1 VQDRQWLVALGIG
14 LVFVFGVTIV
24 SLYVGFSLGRS
35 TVEDRTVISPNIRVN
50 PTHVSVQPP
59 NVEVY
64 PQNLEVSVKP
74 PSVEVQV
81 RELTDDLGMIAKS
94 VAKNEATLKELQE
107 LTTKTLKEVVIQ
119 GKAGSG
125 DVKAEVR
132 RAIEAQLVKP
142 PVTKEQDPDGNLI
155 PPPKGAG
162 R

>member
-1 VQDRQWLVALGIG
+1 MALGIG
-14 LVFVFGVTIV
+14 LMFAFGVTLI

-59 NVEVY
+59 NVEVH

-94 VAKNEATLKELQE
+94 VAKNEAMLKELQE
-107 LTTKTLKEVVIQ
+107 LTIKTLKEVVVQ
-119 GKAGSG
+119 GKAGG
-125 DVKAEVR
+125 GADMKAEVR

-142 PVTKEQDPDGNLI
+142 PVVKEKDPEGELL
-155 PPPKGAG
+155 PPPQKK
-162 R
+162 

>member
-1 VQDRQWLVALGIG
+1 
-14 LVFVFGVTIV
+14 
-24 SLYVGFSLGRS
+24 
-35 TVEDRTVISPNIRVN
+35 
-50 PTHVSVQPP
+50 
-59 NVEVY
+59 
-64 PQNLEVSVKP
+64 
-74 PSVEVQV
+74 
-81 RELTDDLGMIAKS
+81 MIAKS

>member
-1 VQDRQWLVALGIG
+1 MQDKQWLLALGIG
-14 LVFVFGVTIV
+14 LVFVFGVTLL

-59 NVEVY
+59 AVEVH

-81 RELTDDLGMIAKS
+81 RELTDDLGVISKA

-107 LTTKTLKEVVIQ
+107 LTAKTLKEVVVQ
-119 GKAGSG
+119 GKAGNG
-125 DVKAEVR
+125 DIKAEVR
-132 RAIEAQLVKP
+132 KAIEAQLVKP
-142 PVTKEQDPDGNLI
+142 PAVKEKDPDGELL
-155 PPPKGAG
+155 PPPKK
-162 R
+162 

>member
-14 LVFVFGVTIV
+14 LMFAFGVTLI

-50 PTHVSVQPP
+50 PTHVSIQPP
-59 NVEVY
+59 NVEVH

-81 RELTDDLGMIAKS
+81 RELTDDLGVISKA

-125 DVKAEVR
+125 VDVKAEVR
-132 RAIEAQLVKP
+132 RAIEAQLVKQP
-142 PVTKEQDPDGNLI
+142 EVKAKDPDGELL
-155 PPPKGAG
+155 PPPKK
-162 R
+162 